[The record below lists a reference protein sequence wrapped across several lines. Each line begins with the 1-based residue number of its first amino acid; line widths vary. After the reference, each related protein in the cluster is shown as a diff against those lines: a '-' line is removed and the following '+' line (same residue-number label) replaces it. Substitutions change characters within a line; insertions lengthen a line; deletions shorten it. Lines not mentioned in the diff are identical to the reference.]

1 MPPYS
6 NDTGNMGDVS
16 NQSSEKKKKV
26 ADEDISTNKIFQ
38 RKSLENLLQL
48 LARPKEAKEGAAE
61 VVTNSND
68 TDAI

>member
-1 MPPYS
+1 
-6 NDTGNMGDVS
+6 MGDVS

-48 LARPKEAKEGAAE
+48 LARPKEGKEGAAE